1 MFNLEGRSELWVAE
15 TLTAVNPRIC
25 VLTAGHLST
34 CPRMLKAADAFVS
47 AGYSVRVVS
56 TNHVPWSWSADQTML
71 GKSWV
76 WDVIPYDRHRA
87 PWTYLW
93 TGTRQR
99 ITQRIASAIGPY
111 NCSLPLTAR
120 AFSRVHTELV
130 RAALSDKADLFYG
143 GTTGGLAATA
153 EAARRANIPYAI
165 DLEDFYSAEH
175 DDTPGGSLMNLI
187 AERIE
192 GAVLPRAAFITTASS
207 AIGNAYREKY
217 RVSPVVVNNT
227 FPLPKSEPRAL
238 ARSGE
243 PLKLYW
249 FSQTVGPGR
258 GLEEV
263 IEAVGLAR
271 ISAELHLRG
280 RAIPSYI
287 ANLSRLAMK
296 VAPQLV
302 VIHYDPAPPDL
313 MVSLCNDY
321 DVGLAVEQTTPLNRA
336 LCLTN
341 KIFTYLLAGLAVVV
355 TDTPGQGSLGRELA
369 DGAILYKPGDV
380 ATLATGLRRWAQD
393 KSELRK
399 AKLASWQ
406 AACRRW
412 HWEHPQERGAL
423 LAAVAGA
430 LK

>member
-1 MFNLEGRSELWVAE
+1 
-15 TLTAVNPRIC
+15 
-25 VLTAGHLST
+25 
-34 CPRMLKAADAFVS
+34 MLKAADAFVS

-56 TNHVPWSWSADQTML
+56 TNHLPWSWDADESIH
-71 GKSWV
+71 GKSWE
-76 WDVIPYDRHRA
+76 WDVITYDRQRA

-93 TGTRQR
+93 TGLRQR
-99 ITQRIASAIGPY
+99 ITRRVANAIGPH

-153 EAARRANIPYAI
+153 EAGRRANAPYAI

-175 DDTPGGSLMNLI
+175 DDTPVGSLTNLL
-187 AERIE
+187 AERLE
-192 GAVLPRAAFITTASS
+192 RAVLPGAVFITTASS
-207 AIGNAYREKY
+207 AIGDAYRDKY
-217 RVSPVVVNNT
+217 RVCPVVVNNT
-227 FPLPKSEPRAL
+227 FPLPKTEPRAL
-238 ARSGE
+238 TSSGE
-243 PLKLYW
+243 SLKLYW

-263 IEAVGLAR
+263 IEAAGLAR

-280 RAIPSYI
+280 RATPAYV
-287 ANLSRLAMK
+287 ATLSRLATE

-302 VIHYDPAPPDL
+302 VIHYDPAPPEL
-313 MVSLCNDY
+313 MVTLCNDY

-355 TDTPGQGSLGRELA
+355 TDTPGQGALGRELA
-369 DGAILYKPGDV
+369 DAAILYKPGDV
-380 ATLATGLRRWAQD
+380 ATLATGLRRWAKD
-393 KSELRK
+393 KNELRK

-412 HWEHPQERGAL
+412 HWEHPQEKGAL
-423 LAAVAGA
+423 LAAVAGV
-430 LK
+430 LR